1 MPTTLPGT
9 GVPVTTAPVTTVN
22 GAAAAASEVVQRV
35 VVGTL
40 AGTAF
45 TDLGPVTRGAGV
57 SDANT
62 QRMTLA
68 SDGPAVTALSSLDT
82 KTPAVGQALMVAS
95 RPVVIAS
102 NQSAIP
108 VSLTSTTIAGS
119 VATTGTFFQA
129 TQPVSLTST
138 TITGSVAT
146 TGTFFQATQPVSIA
160 ATANVAGTRN
170 NNGSANVTGSFHL
183 TVGGSDG
190 TNLRPLSVDTTG
202 RTNVNSILAAETT
215 KIIGTVN
222 IAASQTVGLV
232 AGAAVIGALV
242 ANQSANIS
250 QVNGVAP
257 LMGNGLT
264 GTGSQRVTLAS
275 DNSAMPAAGQGA
287 TAAAVPAG
295 ATMKG
300 LRAATANPT
309 NATGGNLVAGMGDKA
324 GRAVVT
330 PVQVRELM
338 AVQQTA
344 VAVVTADQAIVA
356 AGGAGVFHDITQLI
370 ITTAGAAA
378 QTITIKDAVAGTTRL
393 VLNYPNAAVA
403 PGAPLVI
410 NFSPPLVQAVANTA
424 WCVTQSVAT
433 ACNFTVAFAKNL

>member
-62 QRMTLA
+62 QRVTLA

-160 ATANVAGTRN
+160 TTVNVAGTRN

-222 IAASQTVGLV
+222 VSAAQTIAAVTAITNALP
-232 AGAAVIGALV
+232 AGANVIGALT
-242 ANQSANIS
+242 ANQSVNKAQI
-250 QVNGVAP
+250 NGVAP
-257 LMGNGLT
+257 LMGNGVSGT
-264 GTGSQRVTLAS
+264 GTQRVNIAS
-275 DNSAMPAAGQGA
+275 DN
-287 TAAAVPAG
+287 TAFPV
-295 ATMKG
+295 
-300 LRAATANPT
+300 
-309 NATGGNLVAGMGDKA
+309 NATLS
-324 GRAVVT
+324 
-330 PVQVRELM
+330 
-338 AVQQTA
+338 
-344 VAVVTADQAIVA
+344 
-356 AGGAGVFHDITQLI
+356 
-370 ITTAGAAA
+370 
-378 QTITIKDAVAGTTRL
+378 
-393 VLNYPNAAVA
+393 
-403 PGAPLVI
+403 PGSTVKFTFRKI
-410 NFSPPLVQAVANTA
+410 NGSCGP
-424 WCVTQSVAT
+424 
-433 ACNFTVAFAKNL
+433 